1 MTTSI
6 TYEGQL
12 RCTAVHNQSKTSIET
27 DAPTDN
33 KGKGERFSPTDLVCT
48 ALGTCILTTM
58 ALRAKDMGLEITG
71 TTADVQKHMS
81 AEAPRRIVKI
91 EVAVTFPASHFEEKD
106 MATME
111 RIGNNCPVT
120 KSLHPDIEQVI
131 TYHWG
136 Q

>member
-12 RCTAVHNQSKTSIET
+12 RCMAVHNQSQTQLET

-58 ALRAKDMGLEITG
+58 AIRANDMGIELKG
-71 TTADVQKHMS
+71 TTVDVQKHMS
-81 AEAPRRIVKI
+81 TEPPRRIVKI
-91 EVAVTFPASHFEEKD
+91 DLSVYFPASHFEEKD
-106 MATME
+106 MATLE
-111 RIGNNCPVT
+111 RIGNNCPVA
-120 KSLHPDIEQVI
+120 KSIHPDIVQDIKYV
-131 TYHWG
+131 WG

>member
-12 RCTAVHNQSKTSIET
+12 RCTAVHNQSKSSIET

-58 ALRAKDMGLEITG
+58 AIRAKDMGLELTG
-71 TTADVQKHMS
+71 TTVDVQKYMS
-81 AEAPRRIVKI
+81 TEPPRRIVKI
-91 EVAVTFPASHFEEKD
+91 EVTVNFPASHFEEKD

-120 KSLHPDIEQVI
+120 RSLHPEIEQVI
-131 TYHWG
+131 TYNWG

>member
-12 RCTAVHNQSKTSIET
+12 RCTAVHNQSNTSIET

-58 ALRAKDMGLEITG
+58 AIKALDIEIDLKG
-71 TTADVQKHMS
+71 TSVDVQKYMS
-81 AEAPRRIVKI
+81 QDAPRRIVKI
-91 EVAVTFPASHFEEKD
+91 EVSVKFPYLNVDEKNKEY
-106 MATME
+106 AYYFLYK
-111 RIGNNCPVT
+111 V
-120 KSLHPDIEQVI
+120 KVYSFL
-131 TYHWG
+131 
-136 Q
+136 